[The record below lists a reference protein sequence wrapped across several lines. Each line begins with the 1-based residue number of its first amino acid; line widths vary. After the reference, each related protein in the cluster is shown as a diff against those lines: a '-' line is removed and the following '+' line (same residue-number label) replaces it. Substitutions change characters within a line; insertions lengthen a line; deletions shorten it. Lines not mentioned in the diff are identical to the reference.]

1 MKRSLQRVML
11 SNLWKTAGLL
21 SLLSILVLPAVPA
34 RGETV
39 LTIADVRLKAVEFN
53 RTYLTARED
62 VIKARADVTKARA
75 GAFPTVSVN
84 GQYSRNFSIPSSFVT
99 IDNETAEFKFGFKNS
114 FGASLS
120 AVQSIW
126 QGGKVFTALSIAKDY
141 RKYSEEVAG
150 AVEANVV
157 YQAEVLFHSVTLA
170 RSRLAVLEKSY
181 EANTYSL
188 DVIEKKYSQ
197 GMVSEYELLRAR
209 VEQANLKPQILQ
221 AESDV
226 RLSEKRLKSF
236 LGIDLNED
244 VTVLEEAGD
253 TSIASLPPLADLTSK
268 ALDNRPEMR
277 QADYFSEMTRKAIR
291 VARADY
297 YPSLAAV
304 MDYSWSAQ
312 SDAMTLTENQSRSWT
327 AGLNLS
333 IPIFRGGQTRGA
345 VTQAIADHSQARL
358 ALLQTVDDIKLEVE
372 EAYDRVLQAKEALD
386 IQGNTIAQAE
396 KGMDIANL
404 RYESG
409 VGTQLEVLSAETA
422 LREARRI
429 LAEALFSFREAKA
442 GLKKA
447 TTIDL
452 DKL

>member
-1 MKRSLQRVML
+1 MRPAKQAIILNCHTGAAFAL
-11 SNLWKTAGLL
+11 LLALTLLL
-21 SLLSILVLPAVPA
+21 STTAA
-34 RGETV
+34 TANTA
-39 LTIADVRLKAVEFN
+39 LTIAEVRTRALEFN
-53 RTYLTARED
+53 RTYLTAQEE
-62 VIKARADVTKARA
+62 ITKANADVTKARS
-75 GAFPTVSVN
+75 GALPTVTVN
-84 GQYSRNFSIPSSFVT
+84 GLFNRNFSIPSSFVT
-99 IDNETAEFKFGFKNS
+99 IDNETAEFKFGFKNT

-141 RKYSEEVAG
+141 RRYSEEVAG

-157 YQAEVLFHSVTLA
+157 YQAEVLFYSVMLERA
-170 RSRLAVLEKSY
+170 RLAVLEKSW

-188 DVIEKKYSQ
+188 DVIQKKFDQ

-221 AESDV
+221 AESNL

-236 LGIDLNED
+236 LGIDLNEP
-244 VTVLEEAGD
+244 VEVIEEPGD
-253 TSIASLPPLADLTSK
+253 TSITRLPALSELTST
-268 ALDNRPEMR
+268 ALSARPEMR
-277 QADYFSEMTRKAIR
+277 QADYFSDITRKAVR

-297 YPSLAAV
+297 YPSLSAI

-312 SDAMTLTENQSRSWT
+312 SDALTLSENQSQSWT

-333 IPIFRGGQTRGA
+333 IPIFRGGRTRGA
-345 VTQAIADHSQARL
+345 VTQAVADHSQARL
-358 ALLQTVDDIKLEVE
+358 ARAQTVDDIKLEVE
-372 EAYDRVLQAKEALD
+372 EAYDRILQAKEALD

-396 KGMDIANL
+396 KGMEIANL

-422 LREARRI
+422 LRDARRI
-429 LAEALFSFREAKA
+429 LAEALFSFRQAKA

-452 DKL
+452 DNL